1 MISVFIYPHYSKR
14 FFKTSTYTNI
24 LLYSSQLITSVVIY
38 DNSNPACCSM
48 ASNNLFF
55 KVSSSLIIGSFSR
68 FKQVL
73 AVGILFS
80 VPDDCIQNCGFSS
93 WKLKHIMVST
103 TFLKDYGT
111 VHKVINNLIHKNMLI
126 VYKPVLVISE

>member
-1 MISVFIYPHYSKR
+1 MKYINLQYKFIDFSFYLSTLLEKI
-14 FFKTSTYTNI
+14 FKTSTYTNI

-93 WKLKHIMVST
+93 
-103 TFLKDYGT
+103 
-111 VHKVINNLIHKNMLI
+111 
-126 VYKPVLVISE
+126 